1 MKVSLLTVTYNSEKY
16 LEECINSVKDQT
28 YPDIE
33 HIIIDAISTDDTL
46 NIIHKYKDHISKF
59 ISEKDKGMYD
69 AINKGI
75 ALASGNIIGILN
87 SDDKLASNDVIENIV
102 KCFNE
107 EQVDAVYGDLVYVE
121 QLNLKNVL
129 RYWKGVSY
137 KRFRF
142 NYGWMPAHP
151 TFYVKRSIIAELGG
165 YESHYYTAADYEF
178 MTRYLYRY
186 RVNAFYLPK
195 LIVTMRAGGQSNKN
209 IKIRL
214 RANRRDYLAMK
225 TNKIPFAFVVSIL
238 KPIIKLHQYYYTF
251 FNRAVN

>member
-1 MKVSLLTVTYNSEKY
+1 MKVTLLTVTFNSDKY
-16 LEECINSVKDQT
+16 LEECINSVIEQT
-28 YPDIE
+28 YGNIE
-33 HIIIDAISTDDTL
+33 HIIIDAVSTDDTL
-46 NIIHKYKDHISKF
+46 KIIHKYKDHIAKYV
-59 ISEKDKGMYD
+59 SEKDHGMYD

-87 SDDKLASNDVIENIV
+87 SDDKLSSKDVIENIV
-102 KCFNE
+102 QCFNNQ
-107 EQVDAVYGDLVYVE
+107 QVDAVYGDLVYVE

-151 TFYVKRSIIAELGG
+151 TFYIRRSLIAQLGG

-178 MTRYLYRY
+178 MTRYLYRF
-186 RVNAFYLPK
+186 RINAFYLPK

-209 IKIRL
+209 FKIRL

-225 TNKIPFAFVVSIL
+225 TNKIPFAFFVSIL

-251 FNRAVN
+251 FNRVIN